1 MSNIQ
6 VSIMYFINN
15 GLQNPFLDW
24 IVPIIYS
31 FADVRVMLT
40 LMILVFISSRILMK
54 EKINK
59 IAMFCI
65 IAFCLA
71 SVFILLSKIF
81 YPSTRPFV
89 AFEWIRLTVNDNG
102 FYSFPSGHFAIATM
116 ILSIILMNVDKY
128 KKELFALSILYL
140 LTLAFVVIYGGVH
153 YPIDVLGGFIIGV
166 LSAIITVR
174 YLGFLTEYLDNFLT
188 KYFDKYF

>member
-15 GLQNPFLDW
+15 GLQYPFLDW

-40 LMILVFISSRILMK
+40 LLILVFIASRVLMK

-59 IAMFCI
+59 IAMLCI
-65 IAFCLA
+65 IAFGLA
-71 SVFILLSKIF
+71 SVFILSSKIF

-166 LSAIITVR
+166 LSAIVTVR
-174 YLGFLTEYLDNFLT
+174 YLGFLTEYLDNFFT